1 MARYIDAD
9 ALIEFIDMGHY
20 RNPLELCYSEQY
32 VVDMIESR
40 LTADVV
46 EVVRCEDCRYWD
58 NRFDFMVC
66 NLTDGMKGASDY
78 CSYGERRDDERIH

>member
-9 ALIEFIDMGHY
+9 
-20 RNPLELCYSEQY
+20 ELKKVFSDGYEAFAETLCEI
-32 VVDMIESR
+32 VDAQP
-40 LTADVV
+40 TADAV

-58 NRFDFMVC
+58 NRFDVMVC

-78 CSYGERRDDERIH
+78 CSYGERREDGRDAISYQKG